1 MIFIYIY
8 NINIACYDLCF
19 HLFCVS
25 FAKGTYICRVLIQKR
40 PSNVRTLQIV
50 LFAREPYY
58 CGALF
63 HENAGSLHSGYT
75 FTT

>member
-1 MIFIYIY
+1 M
-8 NINIACYDLCF
+8 NIARYDLCF

-25 FAKGTYICRVLIQKR
+25 FAKETCIWRALIQKR
-40 PSNVRTLQIV
+40 PSNARTLQIV

-63 HENAGSLHSGYT
+63 HDNAGSLHSGET